1 MCSVQFTQ
9 GSRLEAVPMT
19 VGPRAAENMGHTAV
33 PPHSMGVVPGF
44 AHQGVNCLTWIKS
57 RVCRMIASMR
67 RFD

>member
-33 PPHSMGVVPGF
+33 PPMPWGWCGLWPPRGAIVGLGPKVGYP
-44 AHQGVNCLTWIKS
+44 
-57 RVCRMIASMR
+57 
-67 RFD
+67 